1 MKKNQLVLLVLVLI
15 FFDAISQSPFQK
27 AANLTGQE
35 FVDYVNENY
44 YQLYS
49 ADFDSAILLTRQ
61 AKKISLK
68 NGWVEK
74 AAYASLYNGV
84 INFLR
89 GDYEKAISSYQ
100 YAEKTFDSLNN
111 TKGLA
116 RTHNEMAVYF
126 HKNGQLEKAT
136 ALLASS
142 EKEAQEADDLEAL
155 GTSLGNQAAFL
166 TRQEKYEEA
175 YPIFERVFDI
185 RVKQKDS
192 VGLGYVYLD
201 LAEYQLHKGNLP
213 EAIRLVEES
222 TKIRE
227 AIGDLN
233 GVAINTVIKG
243 ENFFHAGDYNQA
255 ITYFEK
261 TIELASEIGYTD
273 LIRFSY
279 DMLQQSHIE
288 LKNYE
293 KAYESLS
300 KNRVFSDSIFNME
313 RSKALLEMETKY
325 ETEKKE
331 KQIAQQEVT
340 LTTQQAALL
349 KNRILFIAS
358 VFTLGLLIIILLLWQ
373 NKTRKKQQLIL
384 QKEKLRSREAEINAT
399 ISSQEKERS
408 RYARDLHDGFGQ
420 MISILNMNLANLQSG
435 ARPDE
440 RQQIFEASEK
450 IIDDMY
456 GELKNICFDLM
467 PQTLIKGGLASAL
480 EEFIQRVN
488 SSSEA
493 LYVELN
499 VFGLEER
506 ITEIQEISLFRISQE
521 WINNILKYSD
531 AKKITLQITK
541 DEEEITLM
549 IEDDGNGFDRELLL
563 SGKGN
568 GWKNLNTRTNL
579 IHGQLELETQPE
591 CRGNTL
597 IVNTPAVVS
606 RDKVSDL
613 STNFS

>member
-1 MKKNQLVLLVLVLI
+1 MKKYQLVLLVLVVI

-49 ADFDSAILLTRQ
+49 TNFDSAILLTHE
-61 AKKISLK
+61 AKSISLE

-111 TKGLA
+111 TSGLA

-126 HKNGQLEKAT
+126 HKNGQLEKAI

-142 EKEAQEADDLEAL
+142 EKEAEDSDDLEAL
-155 GTSLGNQAAFL
+155 GTSLGNRAAFL
-166 TRQEKYEEA
+166 TRQGKYEEA
-175 YPIFERVFDI
+175 YPVFKRVFDI
-185 RVKQKDS
+185 RVKQNDS

-227 AIGDLN
+227 AIGDRN

-243 ENFFHAGDYNQA
+243 ENYFQTGNYKQA
-255 ITYFEK
+255 IPYFEQ

-279 DMLQQSHIE
+279 DMLQQSHIK

-300 KNRVFSDSIFNME
+300 KNRVFSDSIFNVE

-331 KQIAQQEVT
+331 KQIAQQEVV
-340 LTTQQAALL
+340 LTSQEAALL
-349 KNRILFIAS
+349 QNRILFIAS
-358 VFTLGLLIIILLLWQ
+358 VFALGLLLIILLLWQ
-373 NKTRKKQQLIL
+373 NKTRKKQQLTL
-384 QKEKLRSREAEINAT
+384 QKEKLKSREAEINAT

-420 MISILNMNLANLQSG
+420 MISILNMNLANLKSG
-435 ARPDE
+435 AKPDE
-440 RQQIFEASEK
+440 RQQVFEASEK
-450 IIDDMY
+450 IIEDMY

-467 PQTLIKGGLASAL
+467 PQTLIRGGLASAL

-493 LYVELN
+493 LHVELN

-506 ITEIQEISLFRISQE
+506 ISEIQEISLFRISQE

-549 IEDDGNGFDRELLL
+549 IEDDGKGFNKNLLL

-579 IHGQLELETQPE
+579 IQGHLELETQPE
-591 CRGNTL
+591 RRGNTL
-597 IVNTPAVVS
+597 IVNAPAEVS
-606 RDKVSDL
+606 RDNVLNL